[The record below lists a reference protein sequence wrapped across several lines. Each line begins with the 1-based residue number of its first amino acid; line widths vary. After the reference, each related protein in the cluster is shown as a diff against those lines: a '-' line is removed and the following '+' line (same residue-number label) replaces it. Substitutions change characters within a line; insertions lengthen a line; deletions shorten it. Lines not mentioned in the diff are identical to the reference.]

1 MQPSGFSQLQTATIV
16 CRVLVGAIVLAVVS
30 CGQRSEANNE
40 TINHKTGEE
49 RTMTKVHVF
58 NNEGNLIGPIA
69 MPKVVKSEAEW
80 QALLT
85 PEQYRITRDKG
96 TERPFCGTLLDNK
109 QAGVYSC
116 VCCGLPLFSSTTKFH
131 SGTGWPSFFAPI
143 ADGNIAEHSDY
154 SLGMVRT
161 EILCARCDAHLGHV
175 FDDGPRP
182 TGLRYCLNSEALG
195 FTPQAELR
203 KLADP
208 AAEKMMPAVDDASN
222 EQASSAS
229 SSQAD
234 SAGAARAT
242 AVFAGGCFWCTEA
255 VFEEL
260 DGVIEA
266 VSGYAGGSKDS
277 ANYKTVSTGRTGHAE
292 AIEITY
298 DPRKLSYEQLLKVF
312 FATHDPTTKN
322 RQGNDVGPQ
331 YRSAIF
337 YANEEERQLASAF
350 IQDLT
355 DAGAFPQP
363 IVTTLEPLTE
373 FYPAESYHQNYVC
386 YNPNQGYVR
395 AVALPKVKKVREKF
409 QALLKARSPLE
420 AGDRK

>member
-1 MQPSGFSQLQTATIV
+1 MI
-16 CRVLVGAIVLAVVS
+16 
-30 CGQRSEANNE
+30 
-40 TINHKTGEE
+40 
-49 RTMTKVHVF
+49 KVHVF
-58 NNEGNLIGPIA
+58 NKDGKLVGPIE
-69 MPKVVKSEAEW
+69 MPKVVKSDAEW
-80 QALLT
+80 KALLT
-85 PEQYRITRDKG
+85 PDQYRITRGKE

-109 QAGVYSC
+109 QDGVYSC

-143 ADGNIAEHSDY
+143 ADDNIAEHSDH

-182 TGLRYCLNSEALG
+182 TGLRYCLNSESLS
-195 FTPQAELR
+195 FTPQAELK

-208 AAEKMMPAVDDASN
+208 AAEKMMSAADGVAS
-222 EQASSAS
+222 E
-229 SSQAD
+229 
-234 SAGAARAT
+234 RAT

-266 VSGYAGGSKDS
+266 ISGYAGGTKETAD
-277 ANYKTVSTGRTGHAE
+277 YKTVSTGRTGHAE

-298 DPRKLSYEQLLKVF
+298 DPWKISYEQLLKVF

-337 YANEEERQLASAF
+337 YANEEEKELAAAF

-355 DAGAFPQP
+355 DAKVFSKP
-363 IVTTLEPLTE
+363 IVTTLEPLTR

-386 YNPNQGYVR
+386 YNPNQVYVR
-395 AVALPKVKKVREKF
+395 MVAMPKVEKVREKF
-409 QALLKARSPLE
+409 QSLLKAKSPLE
-420 AGDRK
+420 TGGTK